1 MKFNRRL
8 AITLGGVLLLVGGT
22 GTGIVMAQQSS
33 GGQSALQDQAVI
45 SEAEASAI
53 AQNAYPDTTVK
64 DVELEK
70 EHGLLIYDVELDNG
84 LELAVN
90 AADGS
95 IVSTEQDDDWQAW
108 DDDCGAWG
116 DDGEAWDDDWQ
127 AWDDNGEAWDDDWQ
141 AWDDDDEAWDDDWQA
156 WDDNWQAWDNDGEAW
171 DDDWQA
177 WDDDWQAWD
186 NDGEAWDD
194 DWQAWDYNDEVP
206 VAPGQIDGGAE
217 LLSQASITLDQAI
230 TAAQQAQDGP
240 LGEIDLEKYQG
251 KLVFN
256 VEIGQYDVKVDASN
270 ASILGVDQDD

>member
-1 MKFNRRL
+1 M

-108 DDDCGAWG
+108 DD
-116 DDGEAWDDDWQ
+116 
-127 AWDDNGEAWDDDWQ
+127 
-141 AWDDDDEAWDDDWQA
+141 
-156 WDDNWQAWDNDGEAW
+156 
-171 DDDWQA
+171 
-177 WDDDWQAWD
+177 
-186 NDGEAWDD
+186 
-194 DWQAWDYNDEVP
+194 NDEVL
-206 VAPGQIDGGAE
+206 VAPGQIDDGAE